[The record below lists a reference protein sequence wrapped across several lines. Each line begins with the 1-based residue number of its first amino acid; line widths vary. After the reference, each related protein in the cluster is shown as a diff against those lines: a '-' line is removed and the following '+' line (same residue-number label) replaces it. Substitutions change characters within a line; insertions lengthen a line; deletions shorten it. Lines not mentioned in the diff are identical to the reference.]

1 MKATK
6 NDKNKV
12 VAKLTLNGS
21 KFMVE
26 KSEKGEFYVSMGK
39 DQILLVTLQYDLAL
53 ATFKQFIDHEIAGHL

>member
-6 NDKNKV
+6 NDKTKV

-26 KSEKGEFYVSMGK
+26 KSKKGEFYVSMGK
-39 DQILLVTLQYDLAL
+39 DLLLITFHYDLAL

>member
-6 NDKNKV
+6 NNKT